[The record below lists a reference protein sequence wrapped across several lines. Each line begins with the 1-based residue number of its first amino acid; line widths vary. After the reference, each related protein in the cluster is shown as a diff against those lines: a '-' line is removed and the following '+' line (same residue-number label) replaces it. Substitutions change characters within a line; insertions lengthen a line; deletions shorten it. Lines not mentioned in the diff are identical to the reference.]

1 MSGLFYP
8 TKPPRNLSATEVS
21 GAIKLSEQQPQL
33 DIAMRVQN
41 TGTKSVYLTFGE
53 NSEVAASS
61 STGMVVLPAV
71 QPELINIPEN
81 ITYMAYACAAGETT
95 TLQVILGRRGR

>member
-8 TKPPRNLSATEVS
+8 TRPPRNLSATEVS
-21 GAIKLSEQQPQL
+21 GVIKLSEQQPQL
-33 DIAMRVQN
+33 DIALRVQN
-41 TGTKSVYLTFGE
+41 TGDKPVYLTFGD
-53 NSEVAASS
+53 SDVAASS

-81 ITYMAYACAAGETT
+81 VTYMAYACAAGETT